1 MQSLKLYFLDFICA
15 ALITAFSLPAIRKA
29 SAKILKDEP
38 TEIKNHKGVIST
50 AGGTALAF
58 GFFLSLAGVRFLT
71 DFPSGTLRNLRGL
84 FIGGAIIYFLG
95 IADDIKKP
103 RGLSPALRLVIQACA
118 AAALIH
124 YGVCVQFAP
133 QPLGY
138 ILTVLWVVGLT
149 NAFNLI
155 DIMDGLA
162 ATQALLAA
170 FAFAVISLPSE
181 YIYVNFAACALL
193 GAAAGFWPYNHSK
206 KLKTFLGDGG
216 STLLGFL
223 LAAVSL
229 GTSYSARNPLA
240 VYAPLLI
247 LAVPV
252 FNTAFV
258 SVIRLSKGIS
268 PLTATPDHFPL
279 RLRTLGFS
287 DAKILL
293 ISAAAAAVFD
303 AAALYIT
310 VSGAYA
316 SFIIYGLCALFSG
329 AAALFLARINHAR

>member
-1 MQSLKLYFLDFICA
+1 MQSLRLYLLDFICA
-15 ALITAFSLPAIRKA
+15 ALITAFSLPIVRKA

-38 TEIKNHKGVIST
+38 TEVKNHKGVVST
-50 AGGTALAF
+50 AGGTALAL
-58 GFFLSLAGVRFLT
+58 GFFASLAGVRFLT
-71 DFPSGTLRNLRGL
+71 DFPSGTLRNLRGI
-84 FIGGAIIYFLG
+84 FIGGAIIYLLG
-95 IADDIKKP
+95 LADDVKKP
-103 RGLSPALRLVIQACA
+103 RGLSPILRLIIQACA

-124 YGVCVQFAP
+124 YGIYIQFTP
-133 QPLGY
+133 QPFGI

-162 ATQALLAA
+162 ATQAVLAA
-170 FAFAVISLPSE
+170 LAFAVISLPSE

-193 GAAAGFWPYNHSK
+193 GAAIGFLPYNHSK
-206 KLKTFLGDGG
+206 KLKTFLGDSG

-229 GTSYSARNPLA
+229 GTSYSAHNPLA
-240 VYAPLLI
+240 VYVPLLI

-258 SVIRLSKGIS
+258 SVIRISKGIS

-279 RLRTLGFS
+279 RLKTLGLS
-287 DAKILL
+287 TAAVVL
-293 ISAAAAAVFD
+293 ISALAAIIFD

-310 VSGAYA
+310 VSGAY
-316 SFIIYGLCALFSG
+316 SSLLIYAFSALILG
-329 AAALFLARINHAR
+329 AAAFFLARIKNAS